1 MAKKIIS
8 NEMIQKALKDYTDG
22 ILTQY
27 EIGKKYGMSDRTL
40 RNYIEEYV
48 PKKDRVLKRK
58 IDNSKL
64 TDKYFAD
71 GMTNKEVA
79 LISGIPL
86 KTIISRRRIY
96 EGSGFHIV
104 CGGIDNEA
112 SDNDLWET
120 MEKRSSRYSAK
131 VNKEGKAK
139 ILMDF
144 NEPIAIAFIGDTHI
158 GNEGVDYKKMRKDA
172 EIIRDTKG
180 FFTLMCGDYLDN
192 HILIQEA
199 IINSTTSPKQ
209 QWKLYKHYHSIIGEK
224 IIAAISGNHDYW
236 SKKVTG
242 LDLLENFYHGV
253 NILYNTNSFVVNLT
267 FPNGYSKVIK
277 IRHKFRYN
285 SADNPTHTVKKLL
298 KEGMD
303 DFDIGVIAHHHQGD
317 IEQFFWKGK
326 DRAAVRIGSYLTND
340 TFAQRVGYENGTD
353 NMPCIMIDPV
363 KQQIHTA
370 WDIDRAA
377 EQLKAIRGGK

>member
-1 MAKKIIS
+1 MTQKIREIISDYQNGNYTQAQIAKKYKVADRTIRRYIELYLDKS
-8 NEMIQKALKDYTDG
+8 ERKVNKKLTNALETN
-22 ILTQY
+22 
-27 EIGKKYGMSDRTL
+27 KYFEAGMSSR
-40 RNYIEEYV
+40 
-48 PKKDRVLKRK
+48 
-58 IDNSKL
+58 
-64 TDKYFAD
+64 
-71 GMTNKEVA
+71 EVA
-79 LISGIPL
+79 RVTGIPL
-86 KTIISRRRIY
+86 NTIIRRKQTY
-96 EGSGFHIV
+96 FSKGFKVID
-104 CGGIDNEA
+104 GGIEDSVED
-112 SDNDLWET
+112 SDLWAN
-120 MEKRSSRYSAK
+120 MEKRNSRYTAK

-158 GNEGVDYKKMRKDA
+158 GNEGVDYKKMRRDA

-209 QWKLYKHYHSIIGEK
+209 QWKLYKYYHEIIGKK

-298 KEGMD
+298 KEGAD

-326 DRAAVRIGSYLTND
+326 DRAAVRLGSYLTND

-353 NMPCIMIDPV
+353 NMPCVIIDPV
-363 KQQIHTA
+363 KNQIHTA